1 MNDRILFECAGCNI
15 VYTGGKSG
23 AAPGE
28 CQVCESREFTE
39 IVNGESLEATTP
51 RIQETRQ
58 KQGEDSS

>member
-1 MNDRILFECAGCNI
+1 MNDRTLFECAGCNI

-23 AAPGE
+23 TAPGG

-39 IVNGESLEATTP
+39 IIDGVSLEETTS
-51 RIQETRQ
+51 RIQHTRR